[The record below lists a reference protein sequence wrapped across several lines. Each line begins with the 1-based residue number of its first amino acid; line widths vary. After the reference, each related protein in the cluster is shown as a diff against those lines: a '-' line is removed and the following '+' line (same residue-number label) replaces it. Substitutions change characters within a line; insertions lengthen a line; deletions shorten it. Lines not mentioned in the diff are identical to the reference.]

1 MKTELGMNEEKDFT
15 YDEDE
20 AIRFIRN
27 GLPQEMKE
35 RFSDDDLLYFT
46 DLISEYY
53 ESKGWFDG
61 ADDDVVEIDEDE
73 LICYVM
79 KNAGRDGMGKVTA
92 GEVTLIVQGE
102 LAYCESIHLFE

>member
-1 MKTELGMNEEKDFT
+1 MDEEKDFI

-27 GLPQEMKE
+27 YLPQEMKE
-35 RFSDDDLLYFT
+35 RFSDDDLVYFI

-53 ESKGWFDG
+53 ESKGFFAG
-61 ADDDVVEIDEDE
+61 ADDEIVEIDEDE
-73 LICYVM
+73 LIRYVV
-79 KNAGRDGMGKVTA
+79 KQADRDGVGRLAA
-92 GEVTLIVQGE
+92 GDATLIVQGE